1 MNVERL
7 IELRKER
14 AVSQQQLAK
23 VLCIDRT
30 SVGKYE
36 KHGVIP
42 SKDILFRMADYF
54 NVSIDYLLGKTDNPV
69 PANGTGQIF
78 LNRNEKSLI
87 SLYKGANEQ
96 AQKSAMSVLEIG
108 QTKKAIQ
115 KCDLTM
121 ECPYNLSNM
130 ESITVPV
137 VGRAAAGDPIE
148 MIEDPDDALMLDD
161 PKVKPGD
168 FAVIAAGD
176 SMIEEGIKDGDRVII
191 RPCPEVEDGEIALV
205 AVEDGSTIK
214 RFYRTPEGYKLMPAN
229 STYQPQLYGP
239 DADIRVLGRFIKV
252 VGDRKADG

>member
-87 SLYKGANEQ
+87 SLYKSANEQ
-96 AQKSAMSVLEIG
+96 AQKSAMSVLEFG
-108 QTKKAIQ
+108 QTKKATQ
-115 KCDLTM
+115 TCDLTT
-121 ECPYNLSNM
+121 NLSNV
-130 ESITVPV
+130 ESISVPV

-214 RFYRTPEGYKLMPAN
+214 RFYKTPTGYKLIPAN
-229 STYQPQLYGP
+229 SAYQPQLYGP

-252 VGDRKADG
+252 IGDRKADV